1 MYQEKFSLAWN
12 DFKTNIST
20 SLEILRREKE
30 FFDVTLVSDDEVSI
44 SSHKVVL
51 SACSPFF
58 RNVLK
63 RNQHQHPLL
72 YLNGVKSTDLKN
84 ILDYVYRGEVQIF
97 EDQIDS
103 LSKAASNLK
112 VAGLT
117 NEIFN
122 TSQDNMDKPVKQK
135 SSMREEDIGKNIA
148 ESLYDELLI
157 GDPKTTKQEI
167 FQDNFQDTKVMVTN
181 QNDIDSTVQ
190 SLMINDKTQCK
201 VCGKVMGT
209 KYQLSKHVQTHIE
222 GLSYCCQLCNK
233 TFRTSEALRVHNYR
247 CPVLKNTKALS
258 NDHQQLYMSA

>member
-103 LSKAASNLK
+103 FFVVMKKSLVDKFMRTRYLLS
-112 VAGLT
+112 
-117 NEIFN
+117 
-122 TSQDNMDKPVKQK
+122 
-135 SSMREEDIGKNIA
+135 
-148 ESLYDELLI
+148 
-157 GDPKTTKQEI
+157 
-167 FQDNFQDTKVMVTN
+167 
-181 QNDIDSTVQ
+181 
-190 SLMINDKTQCK
+190 
-201 VCGKVMGT
+201 
-209 KYQLSKHVQTHIE
+209 
-222 GLSYCCQLCNK
+222 
-233 TFRTSEALRVHNYR
+233 
-247 CPVLKNTKALS
+247 
-258 NDHQQLYMSA
+258 